1 MGRSNV
7 RGQLTFSLPLITK
20 SSPWNTHGKSGP
32 YLSLA
37 CLATIFPFSGQVG
50 GGGSSDSK
58 FSSVSS
64 LEYSKT
70 LSTEI
75 I

>member
-1 MGRSNV
+1 M
-7 RGQLTFSLPLITK
+7 TK
-20 SSPWNTHGKSGP
+20 FNPWNTHGKLGP
-32 YLSLA
+32 YLRRAFLA
-37 CLATIFPFSGQVG
+37 MIFPFCGQEG
-50 GGGSSDSK
+50 GGGVSDSR

-75 I
+75 IYMYI